1 MTSNVP
7 RNPVSPHRRAH
18 RVPRLACAAA
28 LSVAALAFPASA
40 LAHTGAAT
48 VSCSGADVTY
58 SAFAAGANTVSYRVT
73 VDGTIAAQGTTAL
86 TANGG
91 TSGAAHIPLSLSGT
105 HVVEAFEW
113 WGPAGVQ
120 DGNTRSADSPA
131 LASKALDCPG
141 HPVTPPA
148 STPPVSVTPP
158 VVAPPAATP
167 PPAGAS
173 AAPSASGPV
182 PAGIIIHSASARL
195 RMSRSCSSR
204 SALVTISGRFI
215 RRVTI
220 SVNGRRARSLTV
232 RAGLGSLTVAVPL
245 RRSGPARQTIRVGVT
260 FRNGAA
266 PRTLT
271 ARATRCARTAV
282 GPQFTG

>member
-1 MTSNVP
+1 MVGPGRRPGREHTIGGLP
-7 RNPVSPHRRAH
+7 R
-18 RVPRLACAAA
+18 PRLE
-28 LSVAALAFPASA
+28 
-40 LAHTGAAT
+40 GARLPRP
-48 VSCSGADVTY
+48 SRH
-58 SAFAAGANTVSYRVT
+58 AAGL
-73 VDGTIAAQGTTAL
+73 D
-86 TANGG
+86 
-91 TSGAAHIPLSLSGT
+91 
-105 HVVEAFEW
+105 
-113 WGPAGVQ
+113 PAGL
-120 DGNTRSADSPA
+120 RHPA
-131 LASKALDCPG
+131 RG
-141 HPVTPPA
+141 RT
-148 STPPVSVTPP
+148 
-158 VVAPPAATP
+158 PAATP